1 MTQNFTLINQGVK
14 SGWIIWPQKVHVCRA
29 LSSAVNIIDCGSII
43 WNKKNQTPRRRKGPG
58 SNLRLLLVLIWDF
71 CGFNFACT
79 DSAPDLYLE
88 TFSFWNYW
96 LSSRFASTNF
106 LSGEWWVAT
115 RVLPPKYIPDWM
127 QTCLTSVGER
137 YFKQHIW
144 NKEGE
149 KMPCTECMESPPVQV
164 AQTAHN
170 KRTCHCTKS
179 PGPLLWYDPSLFF
192 HDDKGSRLHVWIH
205 ADKKDGKQIGWGG
218 DVCC

>member
-1 MTQNFTLINQGVK
+1 MWICWFWNLDSNLISQAKKTCDTKCLILINQGVK

-106 LSGEWWVAT
+106 LSGEWWAGPCGIPENTGIPGFDSNTDTGLASWEAVPSKNGW
-115 RVLPPKYIPDWM
+115 VFGKVPNSLWPP
-127 QTCLTSVGER
+127 
-137 YFKQHIW
+137 
-144 NKEGE
+144 
-149 KMPCTECMESPPVQV
+149 
-164 AQTAHN
+164 
-170 KRTCHCTKS
+170 
-179 PGPLLWYDPSLFF
+179 
-192 HDDKGSRLHVWIH
+192 
-205 ADKKDGKQIGWGG
+205 
-218 DVCC
+218 